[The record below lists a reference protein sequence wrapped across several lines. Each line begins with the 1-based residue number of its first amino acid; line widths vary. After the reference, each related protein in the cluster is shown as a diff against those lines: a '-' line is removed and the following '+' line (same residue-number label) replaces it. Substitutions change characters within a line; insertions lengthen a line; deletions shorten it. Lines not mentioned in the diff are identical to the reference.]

1 MSLDPAQALQHIVAA
16 PPSVRSSAV
25 GPLWLLGGA
34 GTLGSEFLAQ
44 ALARGSV
51 QVATVAPLRVAMSGL
66 KASLMPV
73 TFPGG
78 ALDDVEPTH
87 RATQALVV
95 FDRARGNR
103 GREDAFFQPEPAQL
117 LPLARWL
124 HQQGVRS
131 LAVVQPHAPALLP
144 AALRQGLASLD
155 EQAVAALGFD
165 RLLLVRPTQ
174 FAERRSGLGRIERF
188 AQWWLSQLALMLPER
203 EKPLRA
209 QHVAAFTL
217 EALARWP
224 RDAPGTRVAGAE
236 ALWRAAQPGGAAAA
250 VSAWLMPRADAA
262 I

>member
-1 MSLDPAQALQHIVAA
+1 MSLDPTQALQRIAAA
-16 PPSVRSSAV
+16 PPSTGASSV

-34 GTLGSEFLAQ
+34 GSLGSEFLAQ

-51 QVATVAPLRVAMSGL
+51 HVATVAPLRVAMSGL
-66 KASLMPV
+66 EAAPMPV

-78 ALDDVEPTH
+78 APGDVEPTR

-95 FDRARGNR
+95 FDRARGIR

-224 RDAPGTRVAGAE
+224 TDAPGTRVAGAE

-250 VSAWLMPRADAA
+250 VSAWLMPCADAA

>member
-1 MSLDPAQALQHIVAA
+1 
-16 PPSVRSSAV
+16 VRASAV
-25 GPLWLLGGA
+25 APLWLLGGA
-34 GTLGSEFLAQ
+34 GSLGSEFLAQ

-51 QVATVAPLRVAMSGL
+51 QVATVAPLRMAMSGL
-66 KASLMPV
+66 EPAPMPV
-73 TFPGG
+73 PFPGD
-78 ALDDVEPTH
+78 ATDHAEPTR

-95 FDRARGNR
+95 FDRARGIR

-124 HQQGVRS
+124 HQQGVRT

-144 AALRQGLASLD
+144 AALRHGLASLD
-155 EQAVAALGFD
+155 EQAVAALGFE

-224 RDAPGTRVAGAE
+224 VEAAGTRVAGAE

-262 I
+262 T